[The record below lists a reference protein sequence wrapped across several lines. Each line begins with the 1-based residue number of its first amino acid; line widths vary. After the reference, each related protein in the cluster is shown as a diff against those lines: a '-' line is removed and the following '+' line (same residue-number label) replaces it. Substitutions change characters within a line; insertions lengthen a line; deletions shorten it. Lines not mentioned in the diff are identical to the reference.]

1 MSIKRKLSILIS
13 ILLSLLFIC
22 GAFIVEFLYSE
33 FRKDEFKK
41 RLEEKALTYVKLL
54 IDVEEVDANLLRIID
69 KNTVGK
75 LYEEKVLIM
84 NEKWEKIYQ
93 SPNSEYFHPSELE
106 RKSLSAN
113 EKIYREESQIE
124 IIGLRYETKQ
134 KMYYVFVA
142 ANDQFGR
149 KSLEYLIILLV
160 FSTIILSIFGWILIS
175 MIVRGVLNPM
185 KLLHEKISKINEQ
198 DLHER
203 IPINSISHNE
213 IDLLSQEFNL
223 LLERIELAYKRQ
235 KMFTSHA
242 SHELK
247 TPISRIVLQLE
258 SLKYSCNKEQHDKIL
273 EVIRQ
278 AININELID
287 SLLILAKM
295 EDNTVQEFHSE
306 RMDEL
311 IFIVID
317 EIKSEFPLCKIDFEI
332 EDNQLIYE
340 LLMVSMN
347 QSLMHIALYNLLR
360 NAYHYSENQ
369 QIKINLSIHASKLC
383 LSITNNGSI
392 LDNEDQQIIFQQFG
406 RGKNSRKKEGAGLG
420 LVIIKRI
427 VDYHGFNVFY
437 TSENRLNTFRINF

>member
-1 MSIKRKLSILIS
+1 MTIKRKLSILIS

-54 IDVEEVDANLLRIID
+54 IDVKEVDANLLRIID

-75 LYEEKVLIM
+75 LYEEKVLIL
-84 NEKWEKIYQ
+84 NEKWGEIYQ

-106 RKSLSAN
+106 RKSLSVN
-113 EKIYREESQIE
+113 KKIYREESQIE

-134 KMYYVFVA
+134 KMYFVFVA
-142 ANDQFGR
+142 ANDQFGK

-160 FSTIILSIFGWILIS
+160 FSTIILSISGWVFIS
-175 MIVRGVLNPM
+175 MMVNRVLNPM

-203 IPINSISHNE
+203 IPVNSISQNE
-213 IDLLSQEFNL
+213 IDLLSKEINL

-258 SLKYSCNKEQHDKIL
+258 SLKNSCNQEQQDKIL

-278 AININELID
+278 AININKLID

-295 EDNTVQEFHSE
+295 EDNTAQEFHLE
-306 RMDEL
+306 RIDEL

-317 EIKSEFPLCKIDFEI
+317 EIKSEYSLCKIDFEI
-332 EDNQLIYE
+332 DDNPLIYE
-340 LLMVSMN
+340 LLMVSLN

-360 NAYHYSENQ
+360 NAYLYSENQ
-369 QIKINLSIHASKLC
+369 HIKINLYIQSSQLC
-383 LSITNNGSI
+383 LSITNNGPI
-392 LDNEDQQIIFQQFG
+392 LDTEDQQLIFQQFG
-406 RGKNSRKKEGAGLG
+406 RGKNSIKKEGVGLG
-420 LVIIKRI
+420 LVIVKRI
-427 VDYHGFNVFY
+427 MDHHQIRISYSIESGLNVFKIH
-437 TSENRLNTFRINF
+437 F